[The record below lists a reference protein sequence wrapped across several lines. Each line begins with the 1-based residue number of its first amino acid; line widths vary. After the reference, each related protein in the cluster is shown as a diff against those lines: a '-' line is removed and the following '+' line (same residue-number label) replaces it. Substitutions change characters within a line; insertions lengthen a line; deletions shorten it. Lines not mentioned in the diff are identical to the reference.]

1 LNIAQSSTQAAKAVV
16 AHVPQG
22 IPLHA
27 ALTSSV
33 VSSFINGFHRGCLV
47 AAFAA
52 VVVGL
57 VVYRFLPKRV
67 APREQLVEA

>member
-1 LNIAQSSTQAAKAVV
+1 
-16 AHVPQG
+16 
-22 IPLHA
+22 
-27 ALTSSV
+27 
-33 VSSFINGFHRGCLV
+33 V

-67 APREQLVEA
+67 APSEQLVEA